1 LSDNDYNYKKIDHEF
16 RDLRKDKASVDWVK
30 AKCEPIDRSI
40 VDLWAAVN
48 EAKVHKCKKEDQ
60 LKALEQMPGMQRD
73 LGSWKFFR
81 NLFIGVIGTILIVV
95 ISAIVAFAN
104 VQADTERTKE
114 DLKEQKR
121 NYVSFKHD
129 LNQIKTQG
137 TVQRQ
142 QKADLEEI
150 KTSLKSLVKIQEAA
164 AKEKKKKRKR

>member
-1 LSDNDYNYKKIDHEF
+1 MPDNDYKKKIDRDV
-16 RDLRKDKASVDWVK
+16 RDLRKSRASVVWVK
-30 AKCEPIDRSI
+30 AKFEPIDRSI
-40 VDLWAAVN
+40 VDLWTAVN
-48 EAKVHKCKKEDQ
+48 DAKVHKCTKEDQ
-60 LKALEQMPGMQRD
+60 LKALEQIPSMQSD

-81 NLFIGVIGTILIVV
+81 NLFIGVIGTILIVI

-137 TVQRQ
+137 AVQRQ

-150 KTSLKSLVKIQEAA
+150 KSSLKSLVKIQKEATE
-164 AKEKKKKRKR
+164 EKKKKRKR

>member
-1 LSDNDYNYKKIDHEF
+1 MPDNDYKKQIDREF

-40 VDLWAAVN
+40 VDLWTAVN
-48 EAKVHKCKKEDQ
+48 EAKVHKCTKEDQ
-60 LKALEQMPGMQRD
+60 LKALDQMPGMQRD

-81 NLFIGVIGTILIVV
+81 NLFIGVVGTILIVI

-121 NYVSFKHD
+121 NYFSFKHD

-137 TVQRQ
+137 AVQQ
-142 QKADLEEI
+142 KQKADLEEI
-150 KTSLKSLVKIQEAA
+150 KSSLKSLVEIQEASI
-164 AKEKKKKRKR
+164 EKKKKKQKR